1 MTGFSYFTG
10 SLLLFRMD
18 CLRSVETASDNI
30 VHGNPRVFKI
40 TEAPNSVQKRLIKN
54 GKRMKFPK
62 NTTYKR
68 RNEIFPENMKI
79 PVDTEMDE

>member
-1 MTGFSYFTG
+1 MTGFSNFTG

-30 VHGNPRVFKI
+30 VHGNPRAFKI
-40 TEAPNSVQKRLIKN
+40 TEMPNSVQKRLAKN
-54 GKRMKFPK
+54 GIQMKFPK
-62 NTTYKR
+62 NTTDKR
-68 RNEIFPENMKI
+68 QNEIFSENMKI

>member
-1 MTGFSYFTG
+1 MTGFSNFTG

-18 CLRSVETASDNI
+18 CLRPVETASDNI

-40 TEAPNSVQKRLIKN
+40 TEMANLAQKRLAKN
-54 GKRMKFPK
+54 GIRMKLPK
-62 NTTYKR
+62 NITDKR
-68 RNEIFPENMKI
+68 QNEILSENMKI

>member
-1 MTGFSYFTG
+1 
-10 SLLLFRMD
+10 MD

-40 TEAPNSVQKRLIKN
+40 TEVSNLAQKRLIKN
-54 GKRMKFPK
+54 RKRMKFPK
-62 NTTYKR
+62 NTTDKR

>member
-1 MTGFSYFTG
+1 MTGFSNFIG

-40 TEAPNSVQKRLIKN
+40 TEMPNPVQKRLAKN
-54 GKRMKFPK
+54 GIRMKFPK
-62 NTTYKR
+62 NITDKR
-68 RNEIFPENMKI
+68 QNEIFSENMKI

>member
-1 MTGFSYFTG
+1 
-10 SLLLFRMD
+10 MD

-40 TEAPNSVQKRLIKN
+40 TEMPNLAQKRLEKN
-54 GKRMKFPK
+54 GIRMKFPK
-62 NTTYKR
+62 KITDKWQ
-68 RNEIFPENMKI
+68 NEIFPENMKI

>member
-1 MTGFSYFTG
+1 MTGFSNFTG
-10 SLLLFRMD
+10 SLLLFRID
-18 CLRSVETASDNI
+18 CLRSVETAPDNI

-40 TEAPNSVQKRLIKN
+40 TEVPNPVQKRLIKN

-62 NTTYKR
+62 NITDKR
-68 RNEIFPENMKI
+68 RNEIFTENMKI

>member
-1 MTGFSYFTG
+1 MTGFSNFTG
-10 SLLLFRMD
+10 SLLP
-18 CLRSVETASDNI
+18 LRIDRLRPVETASDNI

-40 TEAPNSVQKRLIKN
+40 TEVPNSVQKRLIKN

>member
-1 MTGFSYFTG
+1 MTGFSNFTG

-18 CLRSVETASDNI
+18 CLRSVETAPDNI

-40 TEAPNSVQKRLIKN
+40 TEMPNLAQKRLAKN
-54 GKRMKFPK
+54 GIQMKIPK
-62 NTTYKR
+62 NTTGKR
-68 RNEIFPENMKI
+68 QNEIFSENMKI

>member
-1 MTGFSYFTG
+1 MTGFSNFTG
-10 SLLLFRMD
+10 SLLARRMD
-18 CLRSVETASDNI
+18 CLRPVETAPDNI

-40 TEAPNSVQKRLIKN
+40 TEMPNSVQKRLAKN
-54 GKRMKFPK
+54 GIQMKFPK
-62 NTTYKR
+62 NITDKR

>member
-1 MTGFSYFTG
+1 MTGFSNFTG

-18 CLRSVETASDNI
+18 RLRPVETAPDNI

-40 TEAPNSVQKRLIKN
+40 TEMPNLVQKRLTKN
-54 GKRMKFPK
+54 GIRMKFPK
-62 NTTYKR
+62 NITDKR

>member
-1 MTGFSYFTG
+1 MTGFSNFTG

-18 CLRSVETASDNI
+18 RLRPSAAAPDNI
-30 VHGNPRVFKI
+30 VHGNPRAFKI
-40 TEAPNSVQKRLIKN
+40 TEVPNPVRKRLIKS

-62 NTTYKR
+62 NITDKR
-68 RNEIFPENMKI
+68 QNEIFLENMKI

>member
-1 MTGFSYFTG
+1 MTGFSNFTG
-10 SLLLFRMD
+10 SLLA
-18 CLRSVETASDNI
+18 LRIDRLRPSAAAPDNI

-40 TEAPNSVQKRLIKN
+40 TEVPNPVRKRLIKN

-62 NTTYKR
+62 NTTDKR
-68 RNEIFPENMKI
+68 RNEIFPENVKI

>member
-1 MTGFSYFTG
+1 MTGFSNFTG

-40 TEAPNSVQKRLIKN
+40 TEVPNSVQKRLMKN

-62 NTTYKR
+62 NTTDKR
-68 RNEIFPENMKI
+68 RNEIFSENIKI

>member
-1 MTGFSYFTG
+1 MTGFSNFTG
-10 SLLLFRMD
+10 SLFPFRMD

-40 TEAPNSVQKRLIKN
+40 TEMPNLAQKRLEKN
-54 GKRMKFPK
+54 GIRMKFPK
-62 NTTYKR
+62 KITDKR
-68 RNEIFPENMKI
+68 QNEIFPENMKI

>member
-1 MTGFSYFTG
+1 MTGFSNFTG

-40 TEAPNSVQKRLIKN
+40 TEVPNSVQKRLIKN

-62 NTTYKR
+62 NITDKR
-68 RNEIFPENMKI
+68 QNEIFSENMKI

>member
-1 MTGFSYFTG
+1 MTGFYNFTG

-40 TEAPNSVQKRLIKN
+40 TDMPNLAQKRLVK
-54 GKRMKFPK
+54 
-62 NTTYKR
+62 
-68 RNEIFPENMKI
+68 
-79 PVDTEMDE
+79 TEYG

>member
-1 MTGFSYFTG
+1 MTGFSNFTG

-18 CLRSVETASDNI
+18 CLRPVETASDNI

-40 TEAPNSVQKRLIKN
+40 TEVPNSVQKRLIKN

-62 NTTYKR
+62 NTTDKR
-68 RNEIFPENMKI
+68 RNEIFLENVKI

>member
-1 MTGFSYFTG
+1 MTGFSNFTG

-40 TEAPNSVQKRLIKN
+40 TEVPNPVQKRLMKN
-54 GKRMKFPK
+54 GKRMKFTK
-62 NTTYKR
+62 NITDKR
-68 RNEIFPENMKI
+68 KNEIFSENMKI

>member
-1 MTGFSYFTG
+1 MTGFSNFTG
-10 SLLLFRMD
+10 SLLA
-18 CLRSVETASDNI
+18 LRIDRLRPSAVAPDNI

-40 TEAPNSVQKRLIKN
+40 TEVPNPVQKRLMKN

-62 NTTYKR
+62 NITDKR
-68 RNEIFPENMKI
+68 QNEIFSENMKI

>member
-1 MTGFSYFTG
+1 MTGFSNFTG
-10 SLLLFRMD
+10 SLLPLRMD

-40 TEAPNSVQKRLIKN
+40 TEVPNSVQKRLIKN

-62 NTTYKR
+62 NITDKR

>member
-1 MTGFSYFTG
+1 M
-10 SLLLFRMD
+10 FRMD
-18 CLRSVETASDNI
+18 CLRPVETASDNI

-40 TEAPNSVQKRLIKN
+40 TEMPNSAQKRLIKN

-62 NTTYKR
+62 NITDKR
-68 RNEIFPENMKI
+68 RNEIFLENMKI

>member
-1 MTGFSYFTG
+1 MTGFSNFTG
-10 SLLLFRMD
+10 SLLA
-18 CLRSVETASDNI
+18 LRIDRLRPSAAAPDNI

-40 TEAPNSVQKRLIKN
+40 TEAPNLAQKRLIKN

-62 NTTYKR
+62 NITDKR
-68 RNEIFPENMKI
+68 RNEIFTENMKI